1 MKGFQINKRI
11 RLLVLGGIIVFAIL
25 FISRI
30 SPVRAA
36 IADGANAVDLL
47 GEYDGTSLTNPQ
59 PTYTKSGVNDS
70 PNRLGFSGPTG
81 AVLDSVYHR
90 FFLSD
95 TANSRVL
102 IYNLNTDNTFPDR
115 IADNVLGQPNFVS
128 NTTTVSQSR
137 VSSTQGLAFD
147 SVNNRLFVADSG
159 NNRVLIF
166 DVSTITNG
174 QNASNVLGQSNF
186 TSNSATT
193 TQSGMNTPVPL
204 AYDTSTGR
212 LFVGE
217 STNRRVTIFN
227 VTSTVDGQ
235 NAANI
240 LGQINFTTNVA
251 SNTQSGINTPSGL
264 AYDNVNGR
272 LFVAATGNNRVTVF
286 SVPTTTVN
294 GQAAVGVLGQ
304 STFTAT
310 AAATTQVGMS
320 APRGV
325 VYDSTN
331 SRLFVAQ
338 SGNHRVTIYNVTT
351 TISNGASAVNVLGQ
365 INFTSSTASTTQSGV
380 NSPQGLVY
388 DSGNNRLLVVEAT
401 NRRVTIFNV
410 ASITDGQNAV
420 DALGQYDGT
429 SLSDPQPIYTKSGV
443 NDSPNR
449 LGFNSLYDIAMDST
463 HHRLFVVERSNRR
476 VLVYNLNTDNT
487 LPDRIPDNVLGQLTF
502 VSSVFTTS
510 QSTMGNPQ
518 GLAYDS
524 TNNRLFVSDLT
535 GNRVLVFDVSS
546 ITNGQNAVNVLGQS
560 DFTSTTGT
568 STQSGMN
575 GPGGMDYDSTNSRLF
590 VADGNNHRVTV
601 FNVASISD
609 GQNAVNVFG
618 QTSFTANISTT
629 SQSSV
634 TFPGDVTYDSVHN
647 RLFVI
652 QSSGSRVTVFDVTT
666 ISDNQNA
673 VNVLGQ
679 PNFTSS
685 TAVTTQAGVNT
696 PGFGAYD
703 SVNNRLFVSDYGSAR
718 ILVYDTATIADG
730 ENAVNVLGQPNFTSS
745 TAATTQAG
753 VNAPFGLVYDSTNNR
768 LYASDFNLNRIT
780 VYDAALAAAP
790 LANSAG
796 TPVVSSPTLSTLN
809 LTFSTNSN
817 SASTTY
823 AIFNTTTNAYVA
835 ADGSSNSSTPVYFS
849 SSSWSGVVSGLSP
862 NTAYQFSVIAR
873 NSDGIN
879 AATSSV
885 SSAVY
890 TLSSVPTSL
899 STTLVAPDV
908 ISLAW
913 AGDSSAYYITNE
925 TLATASGW
933 VANLSFSFSGLN
945 CNTTF
950 VFSVKGRNGAGVET
964 ASSTA
969 LSATTGAC
977 STVGVPAGF
986 TPSVVYVPSGVQ
998 TITPV
1003 NSVLVIPIVSSSLPV
1018 PFIPII
1024 YSPQEDLF
1032 LRSFYPASDVQF
1044 IQLPVSSVLFSRQFL
1059 RYAYLFTNQDKART
1073 VSVVRE
1079 IVNDKGVI
1087 IARSGGKRSLKAGQ
1101 SFSYTPSPT
1110 LIASFWKP
1118 GIYTFRIRVNDIAGH
1133 LISINAFRFQIQKR

>member
-59 PTYTKSGVNDS
+59 PIYTKSGVNDS

-217 STNRRVTIFN
+217 STNRRVTVFN
-227 VTSTVDGQ
+227 VTSTTDGQ
-235 NAANI
+235 NAANV

-272 LFVAATGNNRVTVF
+272 LFVAATGNNRVTIF

-331 SRLFVAQ
+331 
-338 SGNHRVTIYNVTT
+338 
-351 TISNGASAVNVLGQ
+351 
-365 INFTSSTASTTQSGV
+365 
-380 NSPQGLVY
+380 
-388 DSGNNRLLVVEAT
+388 
-401 NRRVTIFNV
+401 
-410 ASITDGQNAV
+410 
-420 DALGQYDGT
+420 
-429 SLSDPQPIYTKSGV
+429 
-443 NDSPNR
+443 
-449 LGFNSLYDIAMDST
+449 
-463 HHRLFVVERSNRR
+463 
-476 VLVYNLNTDNT
+476 
-487 LPDRIPDNVLGQLTF
+487 
-502 VSSVFTTS
+502 
-510 QSTMGNPQ
+510 
-518 GLAYDS
+518 
-524 TNNRLFVSDLT
+524 
-535 GNRVLVFDVSS
+535 
-546 ITNGQNAVNVLGQS
+546 
-560 DFTSTTGT
+560 
-568 STQSGMN
+568 
-575 GPGGMDYDSTNSRLF
+575 
-590 VADGNNHRVTV
+590 
-601 FNVASISD
+601 
-609 GQNAVNVFG
+609 
-618 QTSFTANISTT
+618 
-629 SQSSV
+629 
-634 TFPGDVTYDSVHN
+634 
-647 RLFVI
+647 
-652 QSSGSRVTVFDVTT
+652 
-666 ISDNQNA
+666 
-673 VNVLGQ
+673 
-679 PNFTSS
+679 
-685 TAVTTQAGVNT
+685 
-696 PGFGAYD
+696 
-703 SVNNRLFVSDYGSAR
+703 
-718 ILVYDTATIADG
+718 
-730 ENAVNVLGQPNFTSS
+730 
-745 TAATTQAG
+745 
-753 VNAPFGLVYDSTNNR
+753 NR

-780 VYDAALAAAP
+780 VYDAAPAAAP

-969 LSATTGAC
+969 VSATTGAC

-1110 LIASFWKP
+1110 LIASFWKS